1 MVANET
7 YVKSDINSMYA
18 TIFASVSSLQSGNET
33 VDADD
38 PPLIDEDYFEEENE
52 TNYTY
57 NPEPSAN

>member
-18 TIFASVSSLQSGNET
+18 TIFASVSSLQSGNKT
-33 VDADD
+33 VDAND